1 MLFPIEISVGSWND
15 AYKMEIEGRPRELP
29 AFKIFDP
36 ASVIARQLGPLRRPS
51 HEECP
56 RSGHWLGIAFQANWK
71 INQCH
76 VSCPTR
82 LVVSEGG
89 PSRWNQESVWVGTQC
104 AMAAMKSSEAARQQ
118 KQKVTEKKLE
128 LNPESRI

>member
-1 MLFPIEISVGSWND
+1 M
-15 AYKMEIEGRPRELP
+15 
-29 AFKIFDP
+29 IFDP

-51 HEECP
+51 NEECP
-56 RSGHWLGIAFQANWK
+56 RIGHWLGIAFQANWK

-82 LVVSEGG
+82 LVSEGG
-89 PSRWNQESVWVGTQC
+89 PSRWNQESILVGTQC

-118 KQKVTEKKLE
+118 KQKVTEK
-128 LNPESRI
+128 N